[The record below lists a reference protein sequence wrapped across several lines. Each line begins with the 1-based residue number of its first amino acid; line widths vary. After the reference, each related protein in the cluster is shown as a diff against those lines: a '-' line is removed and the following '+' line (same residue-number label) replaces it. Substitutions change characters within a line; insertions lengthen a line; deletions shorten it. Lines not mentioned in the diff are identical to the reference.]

1 MDENYVIVTETCY
14 VHKQTKKWSSNHQT
28 LITKKEEDYD
38 VPLIFSSVEKARE
51 YLEAQGLHEIAFL
64 NYRTSYDEVKDAPYF
79 YKVTKYNIKSV
90 IVN

>member
-1 MDENYVIVTETCY
+1 MLCS
-14 VHKQTKKWSSNHQT
+14 QTKKRSSNHQT